1 MAKVLSASILPGL
14 VAIGVVLFAF
24 WPVLFGGGS
33 FIATDIVDHYAAPF
47 VSYRPDDASLELGS
61 TDPVNIHSH
70 WAPLAADLRSGDFG
84 WWNFDLA
91 GGQPT
96 MKGGLPIFNLGY
108 LISPDWFAPGLV
120 AALRSLAAIG
130 LTYGFVRSLGLLR
143 VSALVSGIAFAFCGF
158 IVSWLN
164 WPQSSVAA
172 LAPGL
177 LWALERLLRDPKLW
191 RAVPLGT
198 VVAAMVWSNFPQ
210 VSAFVLLAA
219 VVYFA
224 ARLVG
229 EFGIN
234 DRPDTRRLLV
244 LVAATFAAVVLGTLL
259 ALPHLIGF
267 SEYLDWGDTS
277 YRNWSSFDSSNGFEY
292 LLTVVAPAIWGLG
305 SIGPFWFGEF
315 AWHEPHV
322 YAGLSVLMLA
332 LLGIV
337 SGLRHADKRCRAA
350 VTAFALFCVLGV
362 LIAYV
367 GGPLTAPLRTLT
379 GSLFGAMARAKI
391 LLNLGIALSA
401 AFGVESLVSSRW
413 VGSARSLGHSVKMAA
428 FFGLLLVIGFVPL
441 GLIWFDKVQTEG
453 VLREVLAVSVV
464 PVLAA
469 VAVAVL
475 VLARMRGWLSNG
487 AVGWALVAIVG
498 FEMLSF
504 VMPVHTI
511 VERDQRLT
519 ATPAHFAVSELLEP
533 GERLSGEGWTFF
545 PSTTALFGIDD
556 ARGHLIKSEGYNAL
570 FRAEV
575 PEALT
580 LGEGKATPT
589 WPYIPDNADI
599 ASPVWDAMAVG
610 VWAQFPSSQPPGSLV
625 AGRPAVEGR
634 DPAREELT
642 ARLSSPLGGLRAVVL
657 EIVANAGAEVEV
669 AIEAAGHLTTERRYV
684 TATDPVE
691 QSFAFLGEDLP
702 PTTPVSVRAYSPSP
716 QGHLLVGTDDSGAVA
731 ATMVAG
737 DDEFRLAR
745 TGDVLL
751 IERPNA
757 AFVRLAD
764 AVRVETDPQTAAT
777 AVAARAVGERSAV
790 VDADLGLPSSP
801 AQDADLHVERVE
813 IARDRIEAVVR
824 SDREALVVISVSN
837 YPGWSAAVD
846 GESAAIVTAD
856 AAFIGVAVPEGEHLV
871 ALTFRPRH
879 LDTSLLLFA
888 FGLVLAVGL
897 LTFSGR
903 FGSLIFR

>member
-1 MAKVLSASILPGL
+1 M
-14 VAIGVVLFAF
+14 
-24 WPVLFGGGS
+24 
-33 FIATDIVDHYAAPF
+33 
-47 VSYRPDDASLELGS
+47 
-61 TDPVNIHSH
+61 
-70 WAPLAADLRSGDFG
+70 LA
-84 WWNFDLA
+84 
-91 GGQPT
+91 
-96 MKGGLPIFNLGY
+96 
-108 LISPDWFAPGLV
+108 
-120 AALRSLAAIG
+120 
-130 LTYGFVRSLGLLR
+130 
-143 VSALVSGIAFAFCGF
+143 
-158 IVSWLN
+158 
-164 WPQSSVAA
+164 
-172 LAPGL
+172 
-177 LWALERLLRDPKLW
+177 
-191 RAVPLGT
+191 
-198 VVAAMVWSNFPQ
+198 
-210 VSAFVLLAA
+210 
-219 VVYFA
+219 
-224 ARLVG
+224 
-229 EFGIN
+229 
-234 DRPDTRRLLV
+234 
-244 LVAATFAAVVLGTLL
+244 AATFAAVVLATLL

-277 YRNWSSFDSSNGFEY
+277 DRNWSSVDSSNGFEY
-292 LLTVVAPAIWGLG
+292 LLTLVAPGIWGLG

-337 SGLRHADKRCRAA
+337 SGLRHPDKRCRTA
-350 VTAFALFCVLGV
+350 VTAFAVFCVLGV

-367 GGPLTAPLRTLT
+367 GGPLTLPLRNLT
-379 GSLFGAMARAKI
+379 GSVFGSMARAKI
-391 LLNLGIALSA
+391 LLSLGIALSA
-401 AFGVESLVSSRW
+401 AFGVERLVSSRW
-413 VGSARSLGHSVKMAA
+413 VGSARSLGHNVQVAS
-428 FFGLLLVIGFVPL
+428 FFGLLLAIGFVPF
-441 GLIWFDKVQTEG
+441 GMIWFDKVQTEG

-464 PVLAA
+464 PALSAA
-469 VAVAVL
+469 AVAVL

-511 VERDQRLT
+511 VKREQRLT
-519 ATPAHFAVSELLEP
+519 ATPAHLAVSELLEP

-545 PSTTALFGIDD
+545 PATTGLFDIDD
-556 ARGHLIKSEGYNAL
+556 ARGHLMKSEGYNEL

-580 LGEGKATPT
+580 LGVGKALPT
-589 WPYIPDNADI
+589 RPYIPYDADI

-610 VWAQFPSSQPPGSLV
+610 VWAQFPHSQPPGSMI
-625 AGRPAVEGR
+625 AGRPAVAGR

-642 ARLSSPLGGLRAVVL
+642 ASLSSPSGGLRAVVL
-657 EIVANAGAEVEV
+657 EVVANSTAEVEV
-669 AIEAAGHLTTERRYV
+669 VVETAGYVTTERRYI
-684 TATDPVE
+684 TATDPVV

-702 PTTPVSVRAYSPSP
+702 PNTPVSVHVSSPSP
-716 QGHLLVGTDDSGAVA
+716 QGQLLVGTDDSGAVA

-737 DDEFRLAR
+737 DDDLRLAR

-764 AVRVETDPQTAAT
+764 AVRVEADPQTAAS

-790 VDADLGLPSSP
+790 VDAGLGLPSSP
-801 AQDADLHVERVE
+801 AQDADLDVVRVA

-871 ALTFRPRH
+871 TLTFRPRH

-888 FGLVLAVGL
+888 FGLVWAVGL
-897 LTFSGR
+897 LTLSGR
-903 FGSLIFR
+903 FARLIFG